1 MRNQSNAL
9 ADFITGKIDAAQL
22 AKNSLDYAAMYVDPL
37 KSPDIDHIVA
47 EVRDQAYELQAL
59 SSLQN
64 NGIMETEQHFALAR
78 WYFEFC
84 LKLYLMG
91 QIGDMAQRL
100 SQVQDALMSGPVVTL
115 SELTDSFNVVVDG
128 SRIEQAASYRMEVP
142 KTEVSTYYFEASK
155 QYKRKGLTGA
165 RQ

>member
-9 ADFITGKIDAAQL
+9 ADFITGKIDADQL
-22 AKNSLDYAAMYVDPL
+22 AKNSLDYAAIYVDPL

-47 EVRDQAYELQAL
+47 KVRAQNYDLQARSCL
-59 SSLQN
+59 EFK
-64 NGIMETEQHFALAR
+64 GIAETEQHFALTR

-91 QIGDMAQRL
+91 QMKDMAQRL

-115 SELTDSFNVVVDG
+115 NELTDSFNVVVDG
-128 SRIEQAASYRMEVP
+128 SRIGQAASYCMEAP
-142 KTEVSTYYFEASK
+142 KTEVLAYYFEALK
-155 QYKRKGLTGA
+155 KYKKRGLTGA
-165 RQ
+165 GQ

>member
-9 ADFITGKIDAAQL
+9 ADFITGKIDAEKL
-22 AKNSLDYAAMYVDPL
+22 AKNSLDYAAIYVDPL

-47 EVRDQAYELQAL
+47 KVRDEAYELQAL
-59 SSLQN
+59 FSLQN
-64 NGIMETEQHFALAR
+64 NGIVETEQHFALAR

-84 LKLYLMG
+84 LKLYLMS

-100 SQVQDALMSGPVVTL
+100 SQVQDTLMSGPVVTL
-115 SELTDSFNVVVDG
+115 NELTDSFNAFVDRSG
-128 SRIEQAASYRMEVP
+128 IEQAVRYRMEAP
-142 KTEVSTYYFEASK
+142 KTEASAYYFEALK
-155 QYKRKGLTGA
+155 KYKKGGLTRT